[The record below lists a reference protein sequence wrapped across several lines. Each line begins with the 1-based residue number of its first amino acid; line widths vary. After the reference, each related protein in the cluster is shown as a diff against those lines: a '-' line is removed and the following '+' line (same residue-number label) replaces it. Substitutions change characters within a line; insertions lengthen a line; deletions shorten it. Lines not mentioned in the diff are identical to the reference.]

1 MRHSFHFEIS
11 PKSRQKTRR
20 AALVICGFTVL
31 LGLQACG
38 GAAPE
43 TSGPTA
49 ADLQKDWSHQGDDQH
64 LIHPKKAPQ

>member
-1 MRHSFHFEIS
+1 MITLFNSES
-11 PKSRQKTRR
+11 TPKARPKMRR
-20 AALVICGFTVL
+20 AALVVCGFSVL